1 MIANTQAI
9 HQLYRPT
16 TPGDGATVTRHL
28 PSLPQAM
35 RAIASGNW
43 AVVEHKLPPLY
54 GGQRPYAHAQV
65 DLIFYVLEGQP
76 TFQLGEQTLK
86 TEAGSWIVVNRGTV
100 HTYFN
105 SQREPARFLAFCLP
119 GDVGEALCDPAE
131 MVSVEAVQAQ
141 TRQRQSKC

>member
-1 MIANTQAI
+1 MIATREKL
-9 HQLYRPT
+9 HPRT
-16 TPGDGATVTRHL
+16 RSSMPGDGATVTRHL

-65 DLIFYVLEGQP
+65 DLIYYVLEGQP
-76 TFQLGEQTLK
+76 TFQLGEQTFK
-86 TEAGSWIVVNRGTV
+86 ADVGSWIVANRGTV
-100 HTYFN
+100 HTFFN

-119 GDVGEALCDPAE
+119 GEVGEALCDPAE
-131 MVSVEAVQAQ
+131 MVSVETVHTQ
-141 TRQRQSKC
+141 TRQRQSHC